1 MRAKEII
8 QADWN
13 EKLRYRDTDLTV
25 EFAQICFSHNEDAL
39 SLLELDS
46 NYLCGPDVYA
56 CLPLLGVILRL
67 ADILDFD
74 AKRTPA
80 VLFSHLFV
88 KNPVSIT
95 EWNKHRSVEAWSIND
110 KLIQFHAKCK
120 HPAIEASIHSFCNLI
135 DLELSTCN
143 NIIASMNELNQKINR
158 EIQIKLPY
166 KVDRSK
172 IETKKD
178 IFGKPLYL
186 FRETQ
191 FNLSKSQVIDLLM
204 GTKLYG
210 NPEVALRELLQN
222 SIDACLLRMALEK
235 SWGNSYLPGIKIR
248 YFQENGEDILEVI
261 DNGTGVGGRD
271 KLSQK
276 WSFKSE
282 PLRWSSWEKRL

>member
-1 MRAKEII
+1 MSV
-8 QADWN
+8 Q
-13 EKLRYRDTDLTV
+13 KLLTG
-25 EFAQICFSHNEDAL
+25 SGHNEDAL
-39 SLLELDS
+39 SLLDLDS
-46 NYLCGPDVYA
+46 NYLCGPDVYS

-67 ADILDFD
+67 SDILDFD

-80 VLFSHLFV
+80 ILFSHLFV

-95 EWNKHRSVEAWSIND
+95 EWNKHRSVEAWSISE

-120 HPAIEASIHSFCNLI
+120 HPAVEASIHSFCNLI
-135 DLELSTCN
+135 DIELSTCN
-143 NIIASMNELNQKINR
+143 NIIASMNEFNQSINR

-186 FRETQ
+186 FRETH
-191 FNLSKSQVIDLLM
+191 FNLSKNQVIDLLM

-222 SIDACLLRMALEK
+222 SIDACLLRKALEK
-235 SWGNSYLPGIKIR
+235 SWGNSYLPEIKVR
-248 YFQENGEDILEVI
+248 YLQEKGEDILEVI
-261 DNGTGVGGRD
+261 DNGTGMD
-271 KLSQK
+271 QDIID
-276 WSFKSE
+276 SFYSKIGSSFYKSSE
-282 PLRWSSWEKRL
+282 FYDLKSKSNANFVPTL